1 MTIATFDD
9 LLLAARAQPSAQ
21 RLLLVFA
28 TADLPDNAT
37 AQQRIDF
44 EAGHGGALVP
54 AMCVD
59 KVADEISSFASIALE
74 ATQFDLPWC
83 MVFASTL
90 SGVGTQAPSS
100 ESAQPGLDRMVES
113 IKLGAFSN
121 MIAFDTAGNAVSL
134 DAHHEH
140 RS

>member
-28 TADLPDNAT
+28 TAHLPDDAT

-44 EAGHGGALVP
+44 EAGNGGALVP

-59 KVADEISSFASIALE
+59 KVADELGSFASIALE
-74 ATQFDLPWC
+74 ATQFHMPWC

-90 SGVGTQAPSS
+90 SGVGDQAPSS
-100 ESAQPGLDRMVES
+100 QSAQSGLERMVES
-113 IKLGAFSN
+113 IKLGALAD
-121 MIAFDTAGNAVSL
+121 MIAFDTSGNVVLL
-134 DAHHEH
+134 D
-140 RS
+140 